1 MKRYVIDTAALAA
14 NAAIIRERAGV
25 PVIAVLKADG
35 YGLGIVREAEVLR
48 EASMDFFAVTEPE
61 EALTLRE
68 HGFLTQHIL
77 VMRST
82 AAADEITKIAAANG
96 IFTIG
101 SPEALDAVL
110 AFCHQTGS
118 TVQAHVKLDT
128 GMGRY
133 GFLTTQYDQLR
144 RVYECQPHITVTG
157 IYTHFHSSF
166 GNARETERQFHALTA
181 IMERLRADGIAPG
194 IGHAAN
200 SSGLFCYD
208 NRYVLDAVRIGSA
221 FTGRIHAPQSGLQ
234 RIGYLESQV
243 IEVRTVPKGHP
254 VGYGAGY
261 ITRRPTQIAVVPV
274 GYIDGF
280 SVEKRRDLYRFRD
293 LLRYVLDE
301 VRNFLGKGAIFV
313 RINGKP
319 ARVLGHV
326 GLCHV
331 SLDVTDM
338 DVHPGDCAILEVN
351 PLYVSPNVEKYYL

>member
-1 MKRYVIDTAALAA
+1 MKRYVIDTAALAS

-35 YGLGIVREAEVLR
+35 YGMGIVKEAEVLR
-48 EASMDFFAVTEPE
+48 EAGMDFFAVTEPE

-68 HGFLTQHIL
+68 HGFHTQSIL

-82 AAADEITKIAAANG
+82 AAADEIEKIAAANA
-96 IFTIG
+96 IFTVG
-101 SPEALDAVL
+101 SPEALEAL
-110 AFCHQTGS
+110 TAFCTQTNT

-133 GFLTTQYDQLR
+133 GFLPTQYDQLR
-144 RVYECQPHITVTG
+144 RVYECRPQITVTG

-166 GNARETERQFHALTA
+166 GNAKETERQFRALTA
-181 IMERLRADGIAPG
+181 VMDRLRADGIEPG

-200 SSGLFCYD
+200 SSGLFCYGKQ
-208 NRYVLDAVRIGSA
+208 YTLDAVRVGSA
-221 FTGRIHAPQSGLQ
+221 FTGRIHAPEAGLQ
-234 RIGYLESQV
+234 RIGYMESQV

-261 ITRRPTQIAVVPV
+261 ITRRPTEIAVVPV

-301 VRNFLGKGAIFV
+301 VRSFLGKGKIFV
-313 RINGKP
+313 RVNGKR

-331 SLDVTDM
+331 SLDVTGM
-338 DVHPGDCAILEVN
+338 GIRPGDRAVLEVY
-351 PLYVSPNVEKYYL
+351 PLYVNPDVEKHYI